1 MIDILILLLGLGLI
15 LVGANALTYGASAV
29 AKRFGISDLVI
40 GLTIVAMGT
49 SAPELV
55 VSVTAALNDSA
66 ELALGN
72 VVGSNVFNILA
83 IVGCTAMVMPISVG
97 KGLMSKE
104 LPLVILSSLV
114 MWAVASDTLLDGEAA
129 NVVSRIDGIL
139 LLAFFAIFM
148 RYTFSI
154 AKADSPDTEEIKP
167 MPMWKA
173 ALWIIGGLAG
183 LIFGG
188 RYFVDGASGIARSL
202 GVSESVIGLTLVAAG
217 TSLPELAT
225 SVVAA
230 LKKNPGIA
238 IGNVIGSCLFNVFFI
253 IGTAATISPLPLG
266 GITQTDM
273 LTLVCASVLLW
284 FFGLVIGDRK
294 ITRVEGVFM
303 LLCYIAYTAWLIINS

>member
-15 LVGANALTYGASAV
+15 LVGANALTDGASAV

-173 ALWIIGGLAG
+173 ALWILGGLAG

-188 RYFVDGASGIARSL
+188 QYFVDGASGIARSL

-273 LTLVCASVLLW
+273 LTLVGASVLLW